1 MANGIPMPLK
11 SKAVLRATYNGK
23 TTDGM
28 EMSSPPSLPVF
39 VGKFA
44 RNLLSG
50 LQLVQM
56 GYTIVLAPGQCY
68 IADEHGNR
76 YPVKQGPRGFTA
88 EFTIDAATKAD
99 SAQN

>member
-1 MANGIPMPLK
+1 MANGIPMKPK

-23 TTDGM
+23 ATNGM
-28 EMSSPPSLPVF
+28 AMSLPTALPVF

-44 RNLLSG
+44 RSLLSG

-68 IADEHGNR
+68 IADAHGNR
-76 YPVKQGPRGFTA
+76 YPVKQGPRGFTV
-88 EFTIDAATKAD
+88 EFKIDAACKAD
-99 SAQN
+99 SAHN